1 MFEVLKCAVVVWAQ
15 ISGSLTQDTSEMYV
29 GCVTVVFMLLKGQKK
44 IPHCV
49 SVCHLSPGLLA
60 AGMVPY
66 LVMSSCVLS
75 DPSHSKP
82 LSMQKTSTGT

>member
-49 SVCHLSPGLLA
+49 SVSMAVSTTGRVYYRLLA
-60 AGMVPY
+60 
-66 LVMSSCVLS
+66 
-75 DPSHSKP
+75 HFKH
-82 LSMQKTSTGT
+82 